1 MYNVSQRRWLVRDK
15 TWSGRELP
23 QHCGDIMMPRN
34 AGKDTA
40 KDVVLALAN
49 RQEGIR
55 RVRAFVAG
63 FAGAHLLVGHAK

>member
-1 MYNVSQRRWLVRDK
+1 LHHVSQRRWRVREQNRSD
-15 TWSGRELP
+15 RELP
-23 QHCGDIMMPRN
+23 QHCGNMPRN